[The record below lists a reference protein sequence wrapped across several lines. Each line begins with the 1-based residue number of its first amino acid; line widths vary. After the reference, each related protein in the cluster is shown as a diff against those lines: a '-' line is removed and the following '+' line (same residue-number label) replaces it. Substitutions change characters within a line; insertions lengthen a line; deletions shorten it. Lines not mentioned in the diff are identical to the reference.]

1 MERQIF
7 DTCRQMMT
15 GFSKLLGP
23 DTELALHDLKTRELV
38 YIVNGGITG
47 RDAGYRMESSVYD
60 AILELVDENG
70 LVIGY
75 PSRSREGKT
84 LRASHIVL
92 RDADGK
98 PAALLCINQDT
109 SKWEAVRDLIDAM
122 ISSRSI
128 SGPEE
133 TPDFSE
139 NYIQTMTRRV
149 IMDVVEQAK
158 PVNLENKE
166 VKLGILQ
173 KLESKGVFSVK
184 DAVPIV
190 CKTLSISQATL
201 YNYLRELRSRET
213 FG

>member
-122 ISSRSI
+122 ISSRS
-128 SGPEE
+128 
-133 TPDFSE
+133 
-139 NYIQTMTRRV
+139 YIQTMTRRV

>member
-122 ISSRSI
+122 ISSRS
-128 SGPEE
+128 
-133 TPDFSE
+133 E